1 MPVESDQYISACEEA
16 YRDGFAAGQHRGLEA
31 TVTGWQDERT
41 QLATKAYQ
49 FLTERDQARKDLR
62 VWRWLAI
69 ALLAV
74 PAIWGICNLLLAVKP

>member
-1 MPVESDQYISACEEA
+1 MPVESDQYIQACEKA
-16 YRDGFAAGQHRGLEA
+16 YREGFAAGQHRGLEA

-69 ALLAV
+69 GMGAVAVIWALCGFLVAV
-74 PAIWGICNLLLAVKP
+74 TR